1 MHMRMHMHMAH
12 VGMHTGACAS
22 VRACP
27 ASYPTDWLISCDR
40 VIYDLSQVHQLLE
53 AARSEENLCR
63 MFDGWAAWC

>member
-1 MHMRMHMHMAH
+1 MHMHMHMHKH
-12 VGMHTGACAS
+12 VGRVQVCVT
-22 VRACP
+22 
-27 ASYPTDWLISCDR
+27 SCDR